1 MSKQE
6 KMAGSRQK
14 MNAVEVNACWV
25 EAINKENKNRVLK
38 EDFSL
43 NPKNLIVI
51 SEKPNNMKYDYS
63 KGPKGE
69 DSKEETKDDELE
81 AKLNTLS
88 AVPKTKYPIPMTSS
102 QEIGWD
108 LGEIDYTKRWNNSK
122 KSCSETKYAAD
133 YVTMTKASPYARK
146 GAQDAKK

>member
-1 MSKQE
+1 
-6 KMAGSRQK
+6 

-25 EAINKENKNRVLK
+25 EAINKENKNRTLK

-51 SEKPNNMKYDYS
+51 SEKPNNMKINYQ
-63 KGPKGE
+63 KRRGGVENEE
-69 DSKEETKDDELE
+69 DTKENTNDDELE

-88 AVPKTKYPIPMTSS
+88 AVPKTKYPIAMTSN

-108 LGEIDYTKRWNNSK
+108 LGEIEYTKHWSHTK
-122 KSCSETKYAAD
+122 KSCNETKYAAD
-133 YVTMTKASPYARK
+133 YVTMTKVSPYANK
-146 GAQDAKK
+146 GPGK